1 MGKLHKAFLLSRTDC
16 KKMPKARKNIVTDQG
31 TRKSIWQEPSDQGT
45 KRASD
50 WREKQNPITQAS
62 WTQYVSLRPRGNH

>member
-1 MGKLHKAFLLSRTDC
+1 
-16 KKMPKARKNIVTDQG
+16 MPKARKNIVTDQG

-50 WREKQNPITQAS
+50 WREKQNPIAQAS